1 MIVFRIIAALPRFV
15 LPSLAGMIA
24 VLAFVFEKK
33 GSKIIKHNVQRVYNL
48 PVGSDFATNFVRQ
61 VFQTQ
66 VVLFLE
72 TIRYVFR
79 PHEVRIDGIEE
90 AKKILES
97 ASEQTGVIIIAAHHG
112 AWELAGHV
120 AAKCLSRDFHALAK
134 PSRSAWLTKAL
145 NKIREML
152 DMNVLWTDSKTLLR
166 DMMEISNKKEHLGF
180 VMDQRPAKRASG
192 FPCRFLGVPD
202 THIVQG
208 PAMMAAKKQMP
219 VFGVHSVRVGFCHY
233 QFYVTEVLGA
243 NHGMT
248 DQGRIAQLMADDL
261 SRMILMYPEQWAWN
275 YRRWK

>member
-1 MIVFRIIAALPRFV
+1 LIVFRIIAALPRFV
-15 LPSLAGMIA
+15 LPSLAGIIA
-24 VLAFVFEKK
+24 VLAFIFAKK
-33 GSKIIKHNVQRVYNL
+33 DSKIVKQNVQRVYNL
-48 PVGSDFATNFVRQ
+48 PVGSDFSASFVRQ
-61 VFQTQ
+61 VFRAQAF
-66 VVLFLE
+66 LFLE

-79 PHEVRIDGIEE
+79 PNEVRIDGIED
-90 AKKILES
+90 AKKILENT
-97 ASEQTGVIIIAAHHG
+97 SEQSGVIIIAAHHG

-120 AAKCLSRDFHALAK
+120 AAKCLGRDFHALAK
-134 PSRSAWLTKAL
+134 PSRSQWLTGAL
-145 NKIREML
+145 NKIRAIL
-152 DMNVLWTDSKTLLR
+152 GMNVLWTDSKTLLR

-192 FPCRFLGVPD
+192 FPCIFLGVPD

-243 NHGMT
+243 NHGIS
-248 DQGRIAQLMADDL
+248 DQGKIAQLMADDL
-261 SRMILMYPEQWAWN
+261 SKMILRYPEQWAWN